1 MPLGE
6 LSCEKKT
13 VTAAHRIYF
22 SVYTRI
28 ILIQACW
35 AAEYKC
41 KMRRR
46 EEGFIIITIDDD
58 AESAMIGQ
66 IWEGRYANF

>member
-13 VTAAHRIYF
+13 VTAAHMQDIF
-22 SVYTRI
+22 FGLHENNFDSS
-28 ILIQACW
+28 W